1 VADFNSEN
9 VRPIDMCG
17 IAGIASTE
25 TNPHNLAAAE
35 KMAAAIRHRGPDS
48 TAVQDFGS
56 CALANTRLAIVDL
69 SERGRMP
76 MCNEDSTV
84 WITYNGECYNA
95 DELRPGLISKGHRFR
110 STTDTEVIIHLY
122 EEYGERCVEHLRG
135 MFAFAIWDERAK
147 KLLLARDRLGIKP
160 LYFSLDPQRIVF
172 ASELKAILASGLVP
186 RKLDPAGVRAF
197 LQLGHMPPPWT
208 AIKNVKPLEPGHI
221 ALWENGALR
230 TTCYWKI
237 PSSTSSHANESPE
250 KIADTLRELL
260 LESSKQ
266 QLMSDVPIAL
276 FLSGGTDSAVLGS
289 LMQRAGADKIT
300 ALTIG
305 FDEKPFDESDSSER
319 TAKLLGISR
328 RMIRLSA
335 SQMVESLDHAFWAMD
350 QPTVDGLN
358 TYWISRAAAEAGFK
372 VALSGQ
378 GGDELFN
385 GYESTAWF
393 DRFFHWAD
401 WLQPFPKSIGRAFL
415 DHSQFPFRWRKLSY
429 LVGSDDPFVAAQLA
443 VRVLFL
449 ERDVHRLLKPA
460 VAVSDGTSEAARHIQ
475 AWASQTTKQN
485 LPERI
490 SYLDFPAHLEPR
502 LLRDGDAMSMA
513 HSLEIRPVLLDHAIV
528 EYVMGL
534 PPKQRLEK
542 KQLLLDAMHGILP
555 EALASDLANRP
566 KRTFTFP
573 FARWL
578 GNDLRSTISKTFEP
592 ERLALAGVLEPQ
604 AVQTLW
610 RRYLRSPESV
620 GWSRLWAVFVL
631 ARWCEVM
638 KVGV

>member
-1 VADFNSEN
+1 
-9 VRPIDMCG
+9 MCG
-17 IAGIASTE
+17 IAGIASPSP
-25 TNPHNLAAAE
+25 NPRYTSAVE
-35 KMAAAIRHRGPDS
+35 KMVAAIRHRGPDS
-48 TAVQDFGS
+48 SAIQGFGE

-95 DELRPGLISKGHRFR
+95 DELRPQLVSKGHRFR

-122 EEYGERCVEHLRG
+122 EECGERCVEYLNG
-135 MFAFAIWDERAK
+135 MFAFAIWDTRAK

-160 LYFSLDPQRIVF
+160 LYYFTDETEIIF
-172 ASELKAILASGLVP
+172 ASEIKALLASGLVP
-186 RKLDPAGVRAF
+186 SKLDPAGIRAF
-197 LQLGHMPPPWT
+197 LQLGHIPAPWS
-208 AIKNVKPLEPGHI
+208 AIKNVKPLDPGHI
-221 ALWENGALR
+221 GIWQNGNFR
-230 TTCYWKI
+230 PRCYWRI
-237 PSSTSSHANESPE
+237 PQSSAIRSNESPE
-250 KIADTLRELL
+250 EIAGGLRNLL
-260 LESSKQ
+260 VKSSRQ

-276 FLSGGTDSAVLGS
+276 FLSGGVDSAVLGS
-289 LMQRAGADKIT
+289 LMRHVGAEKIT

-305 FDEKPFDESDSSER
+305 FEEKSFDESESSAR
-319 TAKLLGISR
+319 TAELLGISR
-328 RMIRLSA
+328 RVIRLPG
-335 SQMVESLDHAFWAMD
+335 SQMAESLDHAFWAMD

-358 TYWISRAAAEAGFK
+358 TYWISRAANEAGFK

-378 GGDELFN
+378 GGDELFG
-385 GYESTAWF
+385 GYQSIEWF
-393 DRFFHWAD
+393 DRFSHWAD
-401 WLQPFPKSIGRAFL
+401 WLQPVPKNIGHGLL

-449 ERDVHRLLKPA
+449 ESDVHELLDPA
-460 VAVSDGTSEAARHIQ
+460 LTESNGASEATQHIQ
-475 AWASQTTKQN
+475 YWAKQTTGQD
-485 LPERI
+485 LRERV
-490 SYLDFPAHLEPR
+490 SFLDFPAHLEAR

-513 HSLEIRPVLLDHAIV
+513 HSLEIRPVLLDHAVV

-534 PPKQRLEK
+534 PPKQRLQK
-542 KQLLLDAMHGILP
+542 KQLLLAAMRGVLP

-578 GNDLRSTISKTFEP
+578 GNDLRSAISRTFEP
-592 ERLALAGVLEPQ
+592 ERLRLAGVLKPS
-604 AVQTLW
+604 AVQVLW
-610 RRYLRSPESV
+610 QRYLRAPESV
-620 GWSRLWAVFVL
+620 GWSRLWSVFVL